1 MKSTG
6 VSKLINLCEYP
17 INQPGKR
24 LSSVINKVRDD
35 LNKDGCAII
44 RRFLSEKGIS
54 ELVKEAENVAKGWA
68 KKKYNIFAAPVLK
81 AINKIVDKRIDKN
94 LKRNF
99 DQASGRTTITIE

>member
-24 LSSVINKVRDD
+24 LSLVINKVRDD

-54 ELVKEAENVAKGWA
+54 ELVKEAENDS
-68 KKKYNIFAAPVLK
+68 
-81 AINKIVDKRIDKN
+81 KIVAVTAAMPSGTGLDKFYKMFPSRFLYNASASTLID
-94 LKRNF
+94 
-99 DQASGRTTITIE
+99 SIIEKKS